1 MAVFGSETLRPG
13 LSTETL
19 RSEFD
24 RSFALPLVEGARD
37 TIDLVAIRIGDR
49 PYALAST
56 ELGGL
61 MSGRRLIPLPSPDP
75 ALGGLV
81 GLRGALAAAFD
92 LGVLLGLRASAV
104 PTRWLALSAR
114 DRQLALSFDG
124 LDGYLRVPR
133 SALRATE
140 TREGELVERVLVDD
154 SGHRPVAAVDK
165 IAEFLSRRASSARSG
180 KAG

>member
-1 MAVFGSETLRPG
+1 MAELGSETLRPD
-13 LSTETL
+13 LTAETL

-24 RSFALPLVEGARD
+24 RSFALPLVETAPD
-37 TIDLVAIRIGDR
+37 TVDLVAIRIADR
-49 PYALAST
+49 AYALASA

-61 MSGRRLIPLPSPDP
+61 MAARRLMPLPSPDP

-81 GLRGALAAAFD
+81 GLRGALVAAFD

-114 DRQLALSFDG
+114 DRQLALSFDE

-133 SALRATE
+133 SALCATE
-140 TREGELVERVLVDD
+140 TREGELVERVLVDE
-154 SGHRPVAAVDK
+154 SCHRPVAGVDK